1 MPKGRYITVRIQL
14 LAIMATLVLALAAGD
29 SYAQFGSR
37 GGLGGMFGGSRGGRG
52 SQSNNKDNANSRA
65 AQQENDFFDQMQF
78 RLALLEEDLH
88 LQPEQ
93 RASWES
99 FASRVRAYTGDLA
112 RERTRAMTSSQDR
125 DAGGGGVQYIEQV
138 ADTARNRATALDDI
152 AAAAKTLY
160 ASFTVDQRRLADVRM
175 ATIIASQPRAVPGPG
190 SGSNLP
196 DLGSSSS
203 TQR

>member
-1 MPKGRYITVRIQL
+1 MQL
-14 LAIMATLVLALAAGD
+14 LAVLATLVLALAAVD
-29 SYAQFGSR
+29 SYAQFGGSR

-52 SQSNNKDNANSRA
+52 SQGNNQGNANSRA
-65 AQQENDFFDQMQF
+65 AQQENESFDQMQF

-99 FASRVRAYTGDLA
+99 FASKVRAYIGDLA
-112 RERTRAMTSSQDR
+112 RDRAHTMTSAPDR
-125 DAGGGGVQYIEQV
+125 DAGGGAVQYIEQA
-138 ADTARNRATALDDI
+138 ADTARNRATALEDI

-160 ASFTVDQRRLADVRM
+160 ASFTVDQKKLADVRI
-175 ATIIASQPRAVPGPG
+175 ATIIAPQARGAPGPG
-190 SGSNLP
+190 IGSNLP